1 MASHKSAE
9 KRIRTTERKKDRNK
23 IISSQIKTKV
33 KNILNATDK
42 ESEEKNY
49 KEVVALLDRSAV
61 KGRIHKNTASRKKAR
76 LTKHLNNFKPAVAKK

>member
-9 KRIRTTERKKDRNK
+9 KRIRSTERKKDRNK

-33 KNILNATDK
+33 KNILNTTDK
-42 ESEEKNY
+42 EKAEKNY

-61 KGRIHKNTASRKKAR
+61 RGRIHKNTASRKKAR
-76 LTKHLNNFKPAVAKK
+76 LTKHLNNLKPAKTKN